1 MPPLLRG
8 IVTVALALPTQ
19 AQIQAGLVDLE
30 ARLGQLPDPLG
41 GIVLAVATE
50 AAANLQATMQG
61 LVQGAGAFVAN
72 QILGLAGTLSFILG
86 LLVIPVWV
94 LTLVSDERKL
104 KGNVANMFPPAIRPD
119 VVGLGRIVDRVFG
132 TFLRVQVV
140 LAIVVGFLIWLG
152 LTIAQ
157 AMGIA
162 EFRYAVTG
170 ATLLGFLQLIPELG
184 FFLGFFPILLVLA
197 IGGPVPAATTVV
209 VYIAGEPDRQRGRR
223 DPRVARHPR
232 RAPRRCSS
240 RPSWSSPSS
249 AGCGCSRR
257 RRSS

>member
-1 MPPLLRG
+1 MSS
-8 IVTVALALPTQ
+8 A
-19 AQIQAGLVDLE
+19 
-30 ARLGQLPDPLG
+30 
-41 GIVLAVATE
+41 
-50 AAANLQATMQG
+50 
-61 LVQGAGAFVAN
+61 
-72 QILGLAGTLSFILG
+72 
-86 LLVIPVWV
+86 
-94 LTLVSDERKL
+94 
-104 KGNVANMFPPAIRPD
+104 
-119 VVGLGRIVDRVFG
+119 LGRIVDRVFG

-209 VYIAGEPDRQRGRR
+209 VYILASQIANAVVETRVSRGILDVHPALLIPAIVVLTQFGGLWLFAAAPDHR
-223 DPRVARHPR
+223 DPARHRPLHRRPAGQPACPGQRAAGREGLDVGRCASRRPRRRARRPSTGPRRHPR
-232 RAPRRCSS
+232 CPRPPAHRLDHRRDRRHRAP
-240 RPSWSSPSS
+240 
-249 AGCGCSRR
+249 A
-257 RRSS
+257 